1 VALCDGGNG
10 RRLEPGIDWAAISRN
25 LGITANFV
33 HQSNVYFYIVGNGM
47 AGQPAE
53 AR

>member
-1 VALCDGGNG
+1 M
-10 RRLEPGIDWAAISRN
+10 DWAANWRN
-25 LGITANFV
+25 LGITANFLD
-33 HQSNVYFYIVGNGM
+33 QSNVYFYIVGNGM